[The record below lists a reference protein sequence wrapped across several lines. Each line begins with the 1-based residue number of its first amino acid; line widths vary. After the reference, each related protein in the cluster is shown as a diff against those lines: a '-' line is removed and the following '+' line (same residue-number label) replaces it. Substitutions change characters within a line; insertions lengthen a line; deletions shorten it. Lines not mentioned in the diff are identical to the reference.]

1 MFAQDGMLDA
11 ISKLRPPAPAPQAS
25 SLGPVA
31 LLRVLASNPLEAW
44 TEAHFSEPV
53 VLGGLPFT
61 RVAVVSEPA
70 AIRRV
75 LLYNTENYQKDWL
88 QRRVLSA
95 GLTDGLLT
103 AERRQWRTQ
112 RRALAPLFARRS
124 VMHYA
129 APMIDAARAAVV
141 RLKPRQ
147 GQTVDMA
154 VEVTRVTLDVLERT
168 IFSDGFGTDPEE
180 IRRGMK
186 TYFETVGRLDR
197 LDVLGVAK
205 MLPRFVRSK
214 AQAEL
219 RFFERAVDG
228 IIATRREQIG
238 KTGYRAS
245 DDLLTHLLQASD
257 PQTGETLSE
266 SEVCANVLTFIA
278 AGHETTAN
286 CVTWS
291 LFLLSQSPEW
301 RARVTAE
308 ADRELDGEPQTLADR
323 LVETRAAIDESNR
336 LYPPIAAISR
346 SALGPDALAGQPIQ
360 KGTMVVI
367 APYVLHRHRALW
379 PEPDRFEPA
388 RFLPDAPDKIDRF
401 AYLPFG
407 VEPRTCVGATF
418 ALQEAAIVLATLM
431 RHFRFTPAP
440 DHRVWPVQKMTLRP
454 EGGLPMLVEAG

>member
-1 MFAQDGMLDA
+1 MLDA
-11 ISKLRPPAPAPQAS
+11 VSKLRPPAPAPQAS

-53 VLGGLPFT
+53 VLGGLPFA

-180 IRRGMK
+180 IRRAMK
-186 TYFETVGRLDR
+186 TYFETVGRLDP

-205 MLPRFVRSK
+205 MLPPFVRSK

-228 IIATRREQIG
+228 IIATRREQIS
-238 KTGYRAS
+238 KAGYRAP

-257 PQTGETLSE
+257 PQIG
-266 SEVCANVLTFIA
+266 
-278 AGHETTAN
+278 
-286 CVTWS
+286 
-291 LFLLSQSPEW
+291 
-301 RARVTAE
+301 
-308 ADRELDGEPQTLADR
+308 
-323 LVETRAAIDESNR
+323 
-336 LYPPIAAISR
+336 
-346 SALGPDALAGQPIQ
+346 
-360 KGTMVVI
+360 
-367 APYVLHRHRALW
+367 
-379 PEPDRFEPA
+379 
-388 RFLPDAPDKIDRF
+388 
-401 AYLPFG
+401 
-407 VEPRTCVGATF
+407 
-418 ALQEAAIVLATLM
+418 
-431 RHFRFTPAP
+431 
-440 DHRVWPVQKMTLRP
+440 
-454 EGGLPMLVEAG
+454 